1 MDNKCKDIVA
11 NVRMEERYEA
21 LSLRFGDC
29 PDLKKEIEKVIE
41 EVKKETDLTP
51 FIFDKVS
58 NDRPDIQAIYI
69 EFQDDVHR
77 LGGDFFT
84 KVLKRLEIDECESG
98 LC

>member
-1 MDNKCKDIVA
+1 
-11 NVRMEERYEA
+11 MEERYES

-29 PDLKKEIEKVIE
+29 PDLKKEIEKVISK
-41 EVKKETDLTP
+41 VKKKTGLTP

-58 NDRPDIQAIYI
+58 NDRPDIQAIII
-69 EFQDDVHR
+69 EFHDDVHR

-84 KVLKRLEIDECESG
+84 KVLKRLEIDKCESD

>member
-1 MDNKCKDIVA
+1 MSKCKEIIA
-11 NVRMEERYEA
+11 NVRMEERYES

-29 PDLKKEIEKVIE
+29 PDLKKEIEKVISK
-41 EVKKETDLTP
+41 VKKKTGLTP

-58 NDRPDIQAIYI
+58 NDRPDIQAIII
-69 EFQDDVHR
+69 EFHDDVHR

-84 KVLKRLEIDECESG
+84 KVLKRLEIDECESD

>member
-1 MDNKCKDIVA
+1 MSKCIEIKA
-11 NVRMEERYEA
+11 HVRMEERYEA
-21 LSLRFGDC
+21 LSLMFGDC
-29 PDLKKEIEKVIE
+29 PDLKKEIERVID
-41 EVKKETDLTP
+41 EVKKETGMTP

-84 KVLKRLEIDECESG
+84 KVLKKLKIDQCESG

>member
-1 MDNKCKDIVA
+1 MNKCVEIIA

-29 PDLKKEIEKVIE
+29 PDLKKKIEEVID
-41 EVKKETDLTP
+41 EVKKETDMTP

-58 NDRPDIQAIYI
+58 NDRPDIQAIII

-77 LGGDFFT
+77 LGGDFFSR
-84 KVLKRLEIDECESG
+84 VLKKLEIDQCESG